1 MFLVGKLEFKSNLES
16 TRQYKSP
23 QRRGGYVSVGSY
35 LFRNRKQCFS
45 VFSIENLLIV
55 KRHDAKTVGLVAG
68 ASIGTH
74 QLFQI
79 TFLIKRWKFSDRRK
93 GCKRTFSLLLSIYD
107 ELGWPSK
114 LQEINLLNSSL
125 F

>member
-1 MFLVGKLEFKSNLES
+1 M
-16 TRQYKSP
+16 
-23 QRRGGYVSVGSY
+23 
-35 LFRNRKQCFS
+35 
-45 VFSIENLLIV
+45 FSIENLLIV

-68 ASIGTH
+68 ASIGAH
-74 QLFQI
+74 LLFQI
-79 TFLIKRWKFSDRRK
+79 TFLIKRWKFSDHQK
-93 GCKRTFSLLLSIYD
+93 GCKRTFSLSLSIYN